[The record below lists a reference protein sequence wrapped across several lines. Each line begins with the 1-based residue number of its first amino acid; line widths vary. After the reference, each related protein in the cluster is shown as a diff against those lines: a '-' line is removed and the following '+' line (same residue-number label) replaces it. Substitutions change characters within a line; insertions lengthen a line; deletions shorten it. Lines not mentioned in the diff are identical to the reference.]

1 MVLTNLD
8 VYVEDVLMVVL
19 IKTATTHLDPL
30 PTVTVD
36 PFSQCPDASGN
47 YTPTGTE

>member
-1 MVLTNLD
+1 MYNVKM
-8 VYVEDVLMVVL
+8 LMVVL
-19 IKTATTHLDPL
+19 IKTVATHLDPL